1 MTTLRQTVADHGDH
15 MLLTLAG
22 DLDFAA
28 HTAVEEQVVALVG
41 AGNPVVVDCAGIT
54 FLDSMGLRA
63 LVAGQRE
70 AEAAGVSFTLTA
82 PSPPVL
88 RVLELTGTLEVFA
101 VRQPAPEPAPERAA
115 AEPAAAEP
123 AVGHSES

>member
-1 MTTLRQTVADHGDH
+1 MNSLRQTVADHGDH

-28 HTAVEEQVVALVG
+28 HAAVEEQVVALIG
-41 AGNPVVVDCAGIT
+41 AGHPVVVDCAGIT

-70 AEAAGVSFTLTA
+70 AEAVGVSFTLTA

-88 RVLELTGTLEVFA
+88 RVLELTGTVEVFG
-101 VRQPAPEPAPERAA
+101 VQQPAGEHPV
-115 AEPAAAEP
+115 AEPP
-123 AVGHSES
+123 AVELPEG

>member
-1 MTTLRQTVADHGDH
+1 MNSLRQTVADHGDH

-28 HTAVEEQVVALVG
+28 HAAVEEQLVALVG
-41 AGNPVVVDCAGIT
+41 AGHPVVVDCAGIT

-70 AEAAGVSFTLTA
+70 AEAVGVAFRLTA

-88 RVLELTGTLEVFA
+88 RVLELTGTIEVFA
-101 VRQPAPEPAPERAA
+101 VEQPAEERAA
-115 AEPAAAEP
+115 VGEP
-123 AVGHSES
+123 AVEQPDN

>member
-1 MTTLRQTVADHGDH
+1 MTTLRQTIADHGDH

-28 HTAVEEQVVALVG
+28 HAAVEEQVVAFVG
-41 AGNPVVVDCAGIT
+41 AGRPVVVDCAGIT

-101 VRQPAPEPAPERAA
+101 VGQPAPERAA
-115 AEPAAAEP
+115 AAEP
-123 AVGHSES
+123 AVEQSES

>member
-1 MTTLRQTVADHGDH
+1 MNSLRQTVADHGDH

-28 HTAVEEQVVALVG
+28 HAAVEEQVVALVG
-41 AGNPVVVDCAGIT
+41 AGHPVVVDCAGIT

-70 AEAAGVSFTLTA
+70 AEVAGVSFALTA

-101 VRQPAPEPAPERAA
+101 VRQPGGEQSPVEQPE
-115 AEPAAAEP
+115 
-123 AVGHSES
+123 S